1 VKNQISL
8 GLVLREV
15 LPRRNSRELLPAGL
29 GGELVSTK
37 VVRDLFSTTGHR
49 ERSHIIRE
57 EQQEE
62 KEKEKENW

>member
-1 VKNQISL
+1 VKFCRVEIIANCS
-8 GLVLREV
+8 G
-15 LPRRNSRELLPAGL
+15 AL
-29 GGELVSTK
+29 GGDLVSTK

-62 KEKEKENW
+62 KRKRTGEIEGVKH